1 MTRPGGMTRPAP
13 DHPADIADAGLQ
25 SERTYLSWQ
34 RTGLSF
40 AAVGALLVHAA
51 GGVRHPLA
59 DIPGLFGLAA
69 GAVILLRG
77 LLRYR
82 VLAAAARGE
91 GQAASPRVI
100 GAVALATFLLAVSGL
115 VIVAAI
121 RV

>member
-1 MTRPGGMTRPAP
+1 MSRPPPPEHPP
-13 DHPADIADAGLQ
+13 DVVDAGLQ
-25 SERTYLSWQ
+25 SERTYLAWQ

-51 GGVRHPLA
+51 GGIGHPFA

-82 VLAAAARGE
+82 WITAAARGE
-91 GQAASPRVI
+91 GQAASALVVAVV
-100 GAVALATFLLAVSGL
+100 AVAATVLAVSGL
-115 VIVAAI
+115 VIAAAI
-121 RV
+121 EP

>member
-1 MTRPGGMTRPAP
+1 MTRPPASE
-13 DHPADIADAGLQ
+13 HPADLVDAGLQ
-25 SERTYLSWQ
+25 SERTYLAWQ

-40 AAVGALLVHAA
+40 AALGGLLVHAA

-82 VLAAAARGE
+82 TIVAAARGE
-91 GQAASPRVI
+91 GHAASPRVV
-100 GAVALATFLLAVSGL
+100 GAVALAASVLAVSGL

-121 RV
+121 RP